1 MDSMFYLVE
10 EINDTCIYNAPIW
23 NMVSPFPELNLM
35 SFSQSGCDKPSL
47 AIRPQ
52 FLFWEMGSYPAVQN

>member
-1 MDSMFYLVE
+1 MIHM
-10 EINDTCIYNAPIW
+10 YNAPIW
-23 NMVSPFPELNLM
+23 NMVSPFPELNLV